1 MKGQSRGHFH
11 CLQTFLFLFFWL
23 FEAAW
28 HVAFAC
34 VQRRRVRFLVP
45 GYLPCRILVVSPK
58 LECHGHPRDRRRE
71 GLGSVNPC
79 VPTQHVLL
87 LLCSFRGHL
96 LGRKLYKWTRVCRAT
111 KIPMFLRRR
120 NPHSLRWM
128 RPWQLYFWRSH
139 LRFHSLEE
147 DYTVS

>member
-1 MKGQSRGHFH
+1 MSPYATGPEFTVTFPLDWLPPDCKKMKGQSRGHFH

-71 GLGSVNPC
+71 GLGSVNSLCAHPAC
-79 VPTQHVLL
+79 ITSALFISGASFGAKALQMNPRLSCHQDTHV
-87 LLCSFRGHL
+87 F
-96 LGRKLYKWTRVCRAT
+96 KKA
-111 KIPMFLRRR
+111 
-120 NPHSLRWM
+120 
-128 RPWQLYFWRSH
+128 
-139 LRFHSLEE
+139 
-147 DYTVS
+147 